1 MANTDNEKIV
11 AVNEGATYQ
20 RKDTDATAEGA
31 RVVAFHVDR
40 PRSTVFFAPLGSGRE
55 DRASIDD
62 FLRDYELVAQEGE
75 PLPEDKKANEEVANK
90 PTRRTATA
98 PHQDNTTGNATR
110 ATLETRAAAR
120 NEQK

>member
-1 MANTDNEKIV
+1 MANEKIV

-20 RKDTDATAEGA
+20 RKDAKEGQEGT

-40 PRSTVFFAPLGSGRE
+40 PRSTVLFAPLGSGRE

-62 FLRDYELVAQEGE
+62 FLRDYELIAQEGE
-75 PLPEDKKANEEVANK
+75 PLPEDKKANEKAARAQT
-90 PTRRTATA
+90 TRTTKA

-110 ATLETRAAAR
+110 THLEARAAAR
-120 NEQK
+120 NEA